1 MVRVF
6 FKSLFPIVLCLY
18 LLQSTFSIIYADNT
32 QEVVV
37 VSPDKEDTMPL
48 KAPTASPVGPTGYQK
63 VITFVD
69 GIRDSTPGVYWYQI
83 DNGDWIASSYRGDV
97 KVPST
102 GPKTDPWPTVGVVKD
117 KIEMV
122 GKDYY
127 MPHRYEDFTTKGYD
141 PKNVKEPI
149 ITKVETIENGLKS
162 KIISLELT
170 ELKTAVLLHSETGR
184 KNYPNS
190 PHTYFESYNKNTD
203 NLGPNGEY
211 KKTALYETPLR
222 LFWRG
227 KIIEQKKIQLSGKNS
242 LKLNE
247 ETYLKGEVS
256 TIKPGESNYGNPVDI
271 STRKDTTWSSDK
283 KTIVEVNESGRI
295 IGKSVGTAKITV
307 RWKEKEEDGGLYDLM
322 TTMTVTVTNEG
333 CEEGK
338 CDGDDGY
345 DPSGG
350 GACTYNINP
359 PSQVASPVSSFMDPG
374 AQGHILA
381 DNNTNGIQFDATLG
395 IPTSEHLYANTWAM
409 NYLYQHTFGQQKG
422 KVTYTCNVEA
432 TYVLKWKEKQPDK
445 VDEEGKKTPQPD
457 IDKTDTEVKNYQFSF
472 TRDYSYWK
480 INNLEVYQLN
490 EAAMSNYALPNGNV
504 TLRPAGYSPP
514 SINMEHAEDVGTH
527 VTPKETGDI
536 QFTPEVVDKGG
547 YSRPSPP
554 DDTSKLKA
562 LAEGQTKPPDVKN
575 DALTFSFDGSTTTVM
590 DGSTVSQ
597 NGPSPSKIPNPS
609 KIGSYKETGEQ
620 VLFQDRLL
628 ISSSLM
634 NQANTAS
641 SGSIKYGLLPTNVG
655 GSGDKTY
662 PVSPINS
669 VTVHTPVVNYSS
681 VTDDQEHN
689 QKTKPNADRAA
700 FILDRPFKVRIPTN
714 GPHVSYPGYGD
725 RDYAKYVRSKEVYF
739 PFDVYSGDKQT
750 FYPKN
755 TWISV
760 PVTQLEKEFFL
771 PVWVDEQD
779 YTVWFRTIAENAP
792 ADFSHQ
798 PDANTNLAHHVATD
812 KAEVEVI
819 GRLYDF
825 HITDIADYEWENVFR
840 SSPGSYASSGFSY
853 WTGLQGIDGAARGN
867 KVPYILPVR
876 PGSHP
881 VQSYA
886 NVAVNTGYHFK
897 FDVKTK
903 GNMFSSADGIRITPA
918 FYYVAED
925 GTERQ
930 EVDLY
935 YSKGNKHFIQI
946 GSEQDEEKRFVVLNT
961 RLRNVPLTEMADTAA
976 YRYVK
981 ELSDADRHQTSKEV
995 YTAQYVTQAAK
1006 TPSWAGR
1013 YSWML
1018 LSRDLRTFIGPKD
1031 KLPESVDPYRASASI
1046 QHWYGEYSLPADV
1059 VAVKKGTSLEKYAR
1073 AETLD
1078 EHSDILLK
1086 NGYIILNFN
1095 MESIQNGDTANPH
1108 LQYIHAPLM
1117 NQWRLEGYERGFVT
1131 PKGYS
1136 FSSLD
1141 GDVLYYNSDLSS
1153 RDDFSSE
1160 VPH

>member
-1 MVRVF
+1 MKEHMRKKLTIILISIIFILSSVFILPSGQAKAIGVERLFQSPDNPNVYYFVGMVYFEVWRNSAGDWTDGKKPGGSYNVDGF
-6 FKSLFPIVLCLY
+6 DY
-18 LLQSTFSIIYADNT
+18 TFSFNSSRKVKAVKVSNFNFNWKYAEETFDASRKGELATNNRKYYEDATSTRYNFTNPVIWTGKGTSTANVPIYVNNGLLEANIQPIDRK
-32 QEVVV
+32 
-37 VSPDKEDTMPL
+37 KEEEDAG
-48 KAPTASPVGPTGYQK
+48 KH
-63 VITFVD
+63 F
-69 GIRDSTPGVYWYQI
+69 DSTVLG
-83 DNGDWIASSYRGDV
+83 YRYFF
-97 KVPST
+97 
-102 GPKTDPWPTVGVVKD
+102 PTLFE
-117 KIEMV
+117 IEL
-122 GKDYY
+122 
-127 MPHRYEDFTTKGYD
+127 
-141 PKNVKEPI
+141 EP
-149 ITKVETIENGLKS
+149 
-162 KIISLELT
+162 
-170 ELKTAVLLHSETGR
+170 
-184 KNYPNS
+184 
-190 PHTYFESYNKNTD
+190 
-203 NLGPNGEY
+203 
-211 KKTALYETPLR
+211 
-222 LFWRG
+222 
-227 KIIEQKKIQLSGKNS
+227 
-242 LKLNE
+242 
-247 ETYLKGEVS
+247 
-256 TIKPGESNYGNPVDI
+256 
-271 STRKDTTWSSDK
+271 
-283 KTIVEVNESGRI
+283 
-295 IGKSVGTAKITV
+295 
-307 RWKEKEEDGGLYDLM
+307 
-322 TTMTVTVTNEG
+322 
-333 CEEGK
+333 EEGK
-338 CDGDDGY
+338 AIIKHYTTTGKSLDGVSGFKNREEKIEKDKDYSFLHTTGTADYPYIGY
-345 DPSGG
+345 KKSTVASPSGGDILPGDPPRFTYDASFPIYYVNFYYESKDPPPPPDPSGG

-359 PSQVASPVSSFMDPG
+359 PSQVAAPVSSFMDPG

-395 IPTSEHLYANTWAM
+395 IPTSENLYANTWAM

-457 IDKTDTEVKNYQFSF
+457 LDKTDTEVKNYHFTF

-480 INNLEVYQLN
+480 INNLEVYQIN

-514 SINMEHAEDVGTH
+514 SISMEHAEDVGTH

-590 DGSTVSQ
+590 DGSIVSQ
-597 NGPSPSKIPNPS
+597 NGPAPSKIPNPS

-620 VLFQDRLL
+620 ILFQDQLL

-662 PVSPINS
+662 PVSPINTI
-669 VTVHTPVVNYSS
+669 TVHTPVVNYSS

-714 GPHVSYPGYGD
+714 GQHVSYPGYGD

-739 PFDVYSGDKQT
+739 PFDVYSGDKRT

-760 PVTQLEKEFFL
+760 PVTQLEMEFFL

-840 SSPGSYASSGFSY
+840 SSPGSYVPSGFSY

-881 VQSYA
+881 VQSFA

-918 FYYVAED
+918 FYYVAEN

-1018 LSRDLRTFIGPKD
+1018 LSRDLRTFVGPKD
-1031 KLPESVDPYRASASI
+1031 KLPEGVDPYRASASI

-1078 EHSDILLK
+1078 DHSGVLLK
-1086 NGYIILNFN
+1086 NGYIVVNFN

>member
-1 MVRVF
+1 MKGLMRKKLTIILISVISILSSVFILPPGQAKAIGVERLFQSPDNPNIYYFVGMVYFEVWRNSAGDWTDGKKPGGSYNVDGF
-6 FKSLFPIVLCLY
+6 DY
-18 LLQSTFSIIYADNT
+18 TFSFNSSRKVKTVKVSNFNFNWKYAEETFDASRKGELATNNRKYYEDATSTRYNFTNPVVWTGKGTNTAYVPIYVNNGLLEANIQPIDRK
-32 QEVVV
+32 
-37 VSPDKEDTMPL
+37 KEEED
-48 KAPTASPVGPTGYQK
+48 
-63 VITFVD
+63 D
-69 GIRDSTPGVYWYQI
+69 GKHFDSTVLG
-83 DNGDWIASSYRGDV
+83 YRYFF
-97 KVPST
+97 
-102 GPKTDPWPTVGVVKD
+102 PTLFE
-117 KIEMV
+117 IEL
-122 GKDYY
+122 
-127 MPHRYEDFTTKGYD
+127 
-141 PKNVKEPI
+141 EP
-149 ITKVETIENGLKS
+149 
-162 KIISLELT
+162 
-170 ELKTAVLLHSETGR
+170 
-184 KNYPNS
+184 
-190 PHTYFESYNKNTD
+190 
-203 NLGPNGEY
+203 
-211 KKTALYETPLR
+211 
-222 LFWRG
+222 
-227 KIIEQKKIQLSGKNS
+227 
-242 LKLNE
+242 
-247 ETYLKGEVS
+247 
-256 TIKPGESNYGNPVDI
+256 
-271 STRKDTTWSSDK
+271 
-283 KTIVEVNESGRI
+283 
-295 IGKSVGTAKITV
+295 
-307 RWKEKEEDGGLYDLM
+307 
-322 TTMTVTVTNEG
+322 
-333 CEEGK
+333 EEGK
-338 CDGDDGY
+338 AIIKHYTTTGKSLDGVSGFKNREEKIDKDKAYNFPHTTGTADYPYIGY
-345 DPSGG
+345 KKSTVASPSGGDILPGDPPKFTYDASFPIYYVNFYYEPKIDPPPSQPSDPSGG

-359 PSQVASPVSSFMDPG
+359 PSQVASPVSSFMEPG

-381 DNNTNGIQFDATLG
+381 DNNSNGRQFDATLG
-395 IPTSEHLYANTWAM
+395 IPTSENLYANTWAM

-445 VDEEGKKTPQPD
+445 VDDKGNKTPQPD
-457 IDKTDTEVKNYQFSF
+457 IDKTDTEVKSYPFSF

-480 INNLEVYQLN
+480 VNNLEVYQIN
-490 EAAMSNYALPNGNV
+490 EATMSNYALPSGNI
-504 TLRPAGYSPP
+504 TLRPKGYSPP
-514 SINMEHAEDVGTH
+514 SLNMEHAEDVEVH
-527 VTPKETGDI
+527 VIPKETGDI
-536 QFTPEVVDKGG
+536 RFTPEVVDKGG
-547 YSRPSPP
+547 YSKPSPP
-554 DDTSKLKA
+554 DDTSKIKA

-575 DALTFSFDGSTTTVM
+575 DTLQFSYGGSTTTVM

-597 NGPSPSKIPNPS
+597 NGPTPSKIPNPS

-628 ISSSLM
+628 ISRSLM
-634 NQANTAS
+634 NQAHTTS
-641 SGSIKYGLLPTNVG
+641 SGSIKYGLLPTNIG

-662 PVSPINS
+662 PVSPINT

-689 QKTKPNADRAA
+689 QKTKPNASRAA
-700 FILDRPFKVRIPTN
+700 FILDRPFKVRIPTS
-714 GPHVSYPGYGD
+714 GQHVSYPGYGD

-739 PFDVYSGDKQT
+739 PFDVYSGDQRT

-760 PVTQLEKEFFL
+760 PVTQLEMEFFL
-771 PVWVDEQD
+771 PVWVDEED
-779 YTVWFRTIAENAP
+779 YTVLFRTIAENAP
-792 ADFSHQ
+792 ADLSHQ
-798 PDANTNLAHHVATD
+798 RDANTNLAHHVATD
-812 KAEVEVI
+812 SAEVEVI

-840 SSPGSYASSGFSY
+840 SSPGSYVPSGFSY
-853 WTGLQGIDGAARGN
+853 WTGLKGIDGAARGN
-867 KVPYILPVR
+867 KLPYNLPVR

-903 GNMFSSADGIRITPA
+903 GNMFSSTDGIRITPA

-935 YSKGNKHFIQI
+935 YSKGNKHFIRI

-976 YRYVK
+976 YRYAK
-981 ELSDADRHQTSKEV
+981 ELSDDDRHQTSKGV
-995 YTAQYVTQAAK
+995 YTAQYVTGAAK
-1006 TPSWAGR
+1006 TPAWAGR

-1018 LSRDLRTFIGPKD
+1018 LSRDLRTFMGPKD
-1031 KLPESVDPYRASASI
+1031 KLPEGVDTYRASASI

-1073 AETLD
+1073 AEMLD
-1078 EHSDILLK
+1078 DQSDVLLK
-1086 NGYIILNFN
+1086 NGYIIVNFN
-1095 MESIQNGDTANPH
+1095 MESIQNGDTVNPH
-1108 LQYIHAPLM
+1108 LQYIHSPLM